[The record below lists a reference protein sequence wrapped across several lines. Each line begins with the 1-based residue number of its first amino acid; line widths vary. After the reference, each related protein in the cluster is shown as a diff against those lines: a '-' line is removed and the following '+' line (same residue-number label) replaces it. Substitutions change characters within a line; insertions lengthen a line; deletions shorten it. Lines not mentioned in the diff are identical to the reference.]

1 MKTRLLAL
9 ALLVPLVIGASR
21 CSAGEAVSPEAQ
33 LDISAVTQLLD
44 VLDLLVRKNPGYKTT
59 ISRLSQ
65 MPHDSAES
73 ELQRL
78 AQKNGDDPEIKSAI
92 DGLLGSPTYKLYYRQ
107 FRNVTPE
114 IHRKILCALP
124 YWGINSPADIGGTLR
139 ELCLNLDSVRSWV
152 TAVVS
157 HIDLDKSQR
166 VALEWLPP
174 GDYPPPPI
182 RFLYDGNGGA
192 FANDGEVGFD
202 LYGSI
207 LGSRAPAARFANLA
221 GLDVNQIELII
232 AHELQHIYAARYL
245 YPPGRTFATWQDK
258 WIDRLTR
265 NIVSEGVAMQCNV
278 GPGVRRSLMEDTV
291 IVRYWISQFNGKVA
305 AMRNNSITE
314 SQIGAWYD
322 SSLQDVPRRLL
333 IEYWQRVTHDQDSVT
348 FMQRYIGDRPAMAYT
363 LGWWM
368 LGRIL
373 ERDSNRE
380 KVIALLSDPSAIF
393 KAYNESIPADTQ
405 LRVEF

>member
-1 MKTRLLAL
+1 MKTRLCAL
-9 ALLVPLVIGASR
+9 ALIVPLIIGAPR
-21 CSAGEAVSPEAQ
+21 CAAGEAVSPEAQ

-44 VLDLLVRKNPGYKTT
+44 VLDLLVRKNPDHKTT
-59 ISRLSQ
+59 IIQLSQ
-65 MPHDSAES
+65 MPRDSAES

-78 AQKNGDDPEIKSAI
+78 AQKNGDDPELKSAI
-92 DGLLGSPTYKLYYRQ
+92 DSLLSSPAYKLYYKQ

-114 IHRKILCALP
+114 IHRKVLCALP

-152 TAVVS
+152 TTVVS
-157 HIDLDKSQR
+157 RIDLNKSQR
-166 VALEWLPP
+166 VALQWLPP
-174 GDYPPPPI
+174 GDYPMPPI

-192 FANDGEVGFD
+192 FANDGDVGFD

-245 YPPGRTFATWQDK
+245 YPPGRTYTTWQDK
-258 WIDRLTR
+258 WTDRLTR
-265 NIVSEGVAMQCNV
+265 TIVSEGVAMQCNV
-278 GPGVRRSLMEDTV
+278 GPDMRRSLMEDTT
-291 IVRYWISQFNGKVA
+291 IVRYWISQFNEKVA
-305 AMRNNSITE
+305 AMRNNNITE
-314 SQIGAWYD
+314 PQISAWYD
-322 SSLQDVPRRLL
+322 SSLQDVPRQLL
-333 IEYWQRVTHDQDSVT
+333 VGYWKRVTHDQDSVT
-348 FMQRYIGDRPAMAYT
+348 FMQRYIGDRPAMTYT

-373 ERDSNRE
+373 RRDGNRE
-380 KVIALLSDPSAIF
+380 KVIDLLSDPSAIF
-393 KAYNESIPADTQ
+393 KAYNETIPADTP